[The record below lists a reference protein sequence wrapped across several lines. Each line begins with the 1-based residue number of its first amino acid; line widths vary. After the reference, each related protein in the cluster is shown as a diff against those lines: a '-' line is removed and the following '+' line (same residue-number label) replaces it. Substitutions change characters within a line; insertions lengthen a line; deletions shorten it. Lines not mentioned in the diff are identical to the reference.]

1 MGKFAPMEVVF
12 DTGSDWL
19 VIESSECSN
28 CAGDTYDLSS
38 SVLVGNEISE
48 RQYGSAIF
56 KGKEYQDTVCILLSA
71 CVFDFEYFAVY
82 EQAGLSEPIDGILG
96 LARPNK
102 HYMEGPIAKAE
113 TGPLLLDELVK
124 QGVIDEK
131 TFSFYFTGQLGGA
144 SIDFGAPQASAM
156 RRQSELVYIGML
168 DDFFWSASLAE
179 VQWRQQCGQQN
190 SIRSQSLAW

>member
-38 SVLVGNEISE
+38 SSVVGNAISE
-48 RQYGSAIF
+48 RRYGSAIF

-82 EQAGLSEPIDGILG
+82 EQTGLSEPIDGILG
-96 LARPNK
+96 LARPNTP
-102 HYMEGPIAKAE
+102 YRAGRDATAE
-113 TGPLLLDELVK
+113 TGPLLVDELVK
-124 QGVIDEK
+124 QGVIEEK
-131 TFSFYFTGQLGGA
+131 TFSFYFTGQEGGA

-156 RRQSELVYIGML
+156 GRQSELVYIPML
-168 DDFFWSASLAE
+168 DDFFWSAFL
-179 VQWRQQCGQQN
+179 
-190 SIRSQSLAW
+190 